1 MNQGYKVI
9 NGILRNTKSKDPY
22 VYSTGTL
29 INKLGIRGYQELRQA
44 EADICFGRLI
54 TVDRDVE
61 FTDFDLEYLKRIHK
75 YILGDIFDWAGE
87 LRSVQMV
94 KAEDVLG
101 GDTVRYSYPSEIKRE
116 ASKIL
121 KEMNEINWS
130 EISDIDKKVEMFS
143 KKIAQLWQVHPFRDG
158 NTRTITTFAFKFA
171 KEHDFEMYKPL
182 MLEHLDYV
190 RKSFVKASDGQYSDY
205 TYLNKI
211 VKDSIETREK

>member
-29 INKLGIRGYQELRQA
+29 INKLGIRDYQELRQ
-44 EADICFGRLI
+44 
-54 TVDRDVE
+54 
-61 FTDFDLEYLKRIHK
+61 
-75 YILGDIFDWAGE
+75 
-87 LRSVQMV
+87 
-94 KAEDVLG
+94 AEDVLG

-121 KEMNEINWS
+121 KEMNEIKWS
-130 EISDIDKKVEMFS
+130 EISDIDKKVEIFS
-143 KKIAQLWQVHPFRDG
+143 KKIAELWQVHPFRDG